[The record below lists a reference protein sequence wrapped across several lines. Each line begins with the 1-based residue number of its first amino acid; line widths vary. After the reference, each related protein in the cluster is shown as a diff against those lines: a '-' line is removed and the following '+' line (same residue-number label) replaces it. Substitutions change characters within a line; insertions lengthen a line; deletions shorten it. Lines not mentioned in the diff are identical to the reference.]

1 MTASNSISTDIRYM
15 TRPYIPFLTFLILLV
30 LTIPFSFD
38 FATSVV
44 PGWHTTIF
52 PPYFI
57 WILFVMVVL
66 LLVTIGYWLL
76 SKRTDKTNWTLFA
89 IHFLLTISTVIYL
102 KFPSIFLD
110 VQLTD
115 QGELTNALIFRM
127 RLIPVAWALFIAGQI
142 LFLIY
147 YIRTIRAKHIS
158 T

>member
-1 MTASNSISTDIRYM
+1 MK
-15 TRPYIPFLTFLILLV
+15 RPYIPLFAFLILLL

-38 FATSVV
+38 FATSVI

-57 WILFVMVVL
+57 WGLIVVIVL

-76 SKRTDKTNWTLFA
+76 SKRTYKISWTLFA
-89 IHFLLTISTVIYL
+89 IHFALTIPTIIYL
-102 KFPSIFLD
+102 KFPSILLD
-110 VQLTD
+110 MQLTD
-115 QGELTNALIFRM
+115 QEKWIRAIEFRM
-127 RLIPVAWALFIAGQI
+127 RLIAVAWSLFIVGQI

-147 YIRTIRAKHIS
+147 FFRTIKQSKRIA

>member
-1 MTASNSISTDIRYM
+1 M
-15 TRPYIPFLTFLILLV
+15 TRPYILFLAFLILLF

-57 WILFVMVVL
+57 WGLIVLIVL

-76 SKRTDKTNWTLFA
+76 SKRADKINWILFT
-89 IHFLLTISTVIYL
+89 IHFALTIPTVIYL
-102 KFPSIFLD
+102 RFPSVLLD

-115 QGELTNALIFRM
+115 QNELTKAIEFRM
-127 RLIPVAWALFIAGQI
+127 KLIPFAWTLFIVGQL

-147 YIRTIRAKHIS
+147 FIRTIRQSKHNS